1 MPFLTI
7 QELTTEAPES
17 FINILKGTEDN
28 AIDEIIAD
36 MIDLMKTN
44 LGSYYDIN
52 AIFTAE
58 GADRSRTVLNYL
70 KDLVFY
76 KIQKRRKP
84 GVLDGSDYDEAMKW
98 LEEVS
103 TGKRKADLPPK
114 KVDTNGDG
122 IPDTEVPFM
131 KLGGRKTYTNGW

>member
-1 MPFLTI
+1 MPFLSI
-7 QELTTEAPES
+7 QELNTEAPES
-17 FINILKGTEDN
+17 FINILKGTEDD
-28 AIDEIIAD
+28 AINEIIAD

-44 LGSYYDIN
+44 LGSYYDIT
-52 AIFTAE
+52 AIFEAE
-58 GADRSRTVLNYL
+58 GAERSRTVLNYL

-76 KIQKRRKP
+76 KIQKRRKQ

-131 KLGGRKTYTNGW
+131 KLGRRKNYTNGW

>member
-1 MPFLTI
+1 MAFLTI
-7 QELTTEAPES
+7 QELKTEAPES
-17 FINILKGTEDN
+17 FIAILTGTEDE

-44 LGSYYDIN
+44 LGSYYDVET
-52 AIFTAE
+52 IFSKEAGE
-58 GADRSRTVLNYL
+58 RSRTVLNYL

-84 GVLDGSDYDEAMKW
+84 GVLDNSEYDEAMKW

-114 KVDTNGDG
+114 MIDIDGDG
-122 IPDTEVPFM
+122 IPDEELPFM
-131 KLGGRKTYTNGW
+131 KLGSRRTYKNHW

>member
-7 QELTTEAPES
+7 DELSTETTKS
-17 FINILKGTEDN
+17 FIEILVGVDDDDV
-28 AIDEIIAD
+28 DEIIKD
-36 MIDLMKTN
+36 QIDIIKTN
-44 LGSYYDIN
+44 LGSYYDVT
-52 AIFTAE
+52 AIFGAE
-58 GADRSRTVLNYL
+58 GEARSRTVLNYL

-84 GVLDGSDYDEAMKW
+84 GVLDTSDYDEAMKW
-98 LEEVS
+98 LEELS

-114 KVDTNGDG
+114 KVDTDGDG

-131 KLGGRKTYTNGW
+131 KLGGRKNYSNGW

>member
-17 FINILKGTEDN
+17 FINILKGTETTVIN
-28 AIDEIIAD
+28 EIISD
-36 MIDLMKTN
+36 MIDVMKTN
-44 LGSYYDIN
+44 LGSYYDVN
-52 AIFTAE
+52 VIFNAE
-58 GADRSRTVLNYL
+58 GAARSRTVLNYL

-98 LEEVS
+98 LEELS
-103 TGKRKADLPPK
+103 TGKRKADLPRK
-114 KVDTNGDG
+114 KMDTNNDG
-122 IPDTEVPFM
+122 IPDTDVPFM
-131 KLGGRKTYTNGW
+131 KLGGRKSYQNGW

>member
-17 FINILKGTEDN
+17 FINILKGTEDE

-44 LGSYYDIN
+44 LGSYYDVDS
-52 AIFTAE
+52 IFAME
-58 GADRSRTVLNYL
+58 GEMRSRTVLNYL

-84 GVLDGSDYDEAMKW
+84 GVLDTSDYDEAMKW
-98 LEEVS
+98 LEDLS
-103 TGKRKADLPPK
+103 SGKRKADLPPK
-114 KVDTNGDG
+114 MQDIDGDG
-122 IPDTEVPFM
+122 IPDEPVPFM
-131 KLGGRKTYTNGW
+131 KLGSRKSYTNGW

>member
-1 MPFLTI
+1 MAFLTI
-7 QELTTEAPES
+7 QELTTEAPKS
-17 FINILKGTEDN
+17 FIDILKGTEAD
-28 AIDEIIAD
+28 AIKEIIAD

-44 LGSYYDIN
+44 LGSYYDV
-52 AIFTAE
+52 AKIFEAQGE
-58 GADRSRTVLNYL
+58 DRSRTVLNYL

-84 GVLDGSDYDEAMKW
+84 GVLDTSDYDEAMKW
-98 LEEVS
+98 LEELS

-114 KVDTNGDG
+114 LQDTDGDG

>member
-17 FINILKGTEDN
+17 FINILKGTETTVIN
-28 AIDEIIAD
+28 EIISD
-36 MIDLMKTN
+36 MIDVMKTN

-52 AIFTAE
+52 VIFNAE
-58 GADRSRTVLNYL
+58 GPARSRTVLNYL

-98 LEEVS
+98 LEELS
-103 TGKRKADLPPK
+103 TGKRKADLPRK
-114 KVDTNGDG
+114 KMDTNNDG
-122 IPDTEVPFM
+122 IPDTDVPFM
-131 KLGGRKTYTNGW
+131 KLGGRKSYQNGW

>member
-17 FINILKGTEDN
+17 FINILKGTEDE
-28 AIDEIIAD
+28 AINEIIAD

-44 LGSYYDIN
+44 LGSYYDIKK
-52 AIFTAE
+52 IFEAE
-58 GADRSRTVLNYL
+58 GEDRSRTVLNYL

-84 GVLDGSDYDEAMKW
+84 GVLDTSDYDEAMKW
-98 LEEVS
+98 LEELS

-114 KVDTNGDG
+114 MQDTDGDG
-122 IPDTEVPFM
+122 IPDTEIPFM